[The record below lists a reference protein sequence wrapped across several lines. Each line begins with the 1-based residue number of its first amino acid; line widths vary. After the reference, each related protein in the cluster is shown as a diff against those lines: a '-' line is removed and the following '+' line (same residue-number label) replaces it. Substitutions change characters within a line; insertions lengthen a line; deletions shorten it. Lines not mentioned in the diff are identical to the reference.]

1 MNIQWPPYLG
11 DMVVVCLLIRCK
23 LTPDRLL
30 ERGDTPSLGW
40 VGRISPH
47 PLSRRE
53 YGIMFLEGAST
64 CERPRVVNTAGVT
77 NRVIGEDK

>member
-1 MNIQWPPYLG
+1 MNTQWQLYLG

-23 LTPDRLL
+23 LTPNRLF
-30 ERGDTPSLGW
+30 EWGDTPSLRW
-40 VGRISPH
+40 VGQISPH
-47 PLSRRE
+47 LLSQRE

-64 CERPRVVNTAGVT
+64 CEHPRVMNTAGVT